1 MYSRFQPN
9 FGMGKR
15 YPIENRPPVYV
26 PLNYGGTAL
35 GTPPDGVPPTNDGV
49 RPPSDEAVSHSE
61 APTEASGPAFERGR
75 EEAPSEKKAR
85 LEANSAETRPAS
97 LLSGIFS
104 SRHFPFGHGVGYEE
118 LLLLGLILFLM
129 HEGGDSREED
139 DLSMT
144 LLLLG
149 ALLFCG

>member
-15 YPIENRPPVYV
+15 YPAESRPPVYV
-26 PLNYGGTAL
+26 PLNYSGTAL
-35 GTPPDGVPPTNDGV
+35 GTPPDGVPPASDGV
-49 RPPSDEAVSHSE
+49 RLPSDEAVARLETPMDVSDG
-61 APTEASGPAFERGR
+61 ALERGG
-75 EEAPSEKKAR
+75 EEAPAEKDAH
-85 LEANSAETRPAS
+85 LAADSAESRPAS

-104 SRHFPFGHGVGYEE
+104 SRHFPFGHGIGYEE

-129 HEGGDSREED
+129 HEGGEGQGDD